1 MYVRNYMNT
10 KSILARGG
18 ANSLF
23 DDWKKESQIQYKMQV
38 WHLFANIR
46 TLLHDDLAL
55 FIHVIIQQNLTMKWN

>member
-38 WHLFANIR
+38 WHLKDAC
-46 TLLHDDLAL
+46 
-55 FIHVIIQQNLTMKWN
+55 IICKY

>member
-23 DDWKKESQIQYKMQV
+23 DDWKKESKIQYKMQQLDILKM
-38 WHLFANIR
+38 HAFFANI
-46 TLLHDDLAL
+46 
-55 FIHVIIQQNLTMKWN
+55 N